1 MKFLVYL
8 LLIISIVNAELT
20 IQGLIEHAEI
30 LSNKAYEFIYS
41 EVVRDQ
47 TQFLEVIN
55 RDYRAI
61 LAIIDDLKHNE
72 KAGIKLTT
80 KEMDDIEIALKQ
92 YDIKIQEDIEEAL
105 ENIRNLS
112 TTLEPTTLEPTTPEP
127 TTLEPTTPEPT
138 TPEPTTPEPTT
149 PEPTTQSITTFVP
162 THDPIELYKTAVI
175 MIYKAKEYL
184 KENENDPNAE
194 MIKKVIHDIE
204 QILDKLDKHPN
215 DGSGVYL
222 VMELGLEIGK
232 LEELIGIL
240 QVTSTETPQTP
251 YPIDEDSETK
261 EADIRL
267 AKELIER
274 ANITL
279 QTYNGPERVQI
290 ELELQKIKEILIHLE
305 QEDSHSTLSLAIHSS
320 QLMHLLDLVDNQ

>member
-8 LLIISIVNAELT
+8 LLIISIVNGKFFIVVLNNQFYNKIYFSAELT

-92 YDIKIQEDIEEAL
+92 YDIKIQKDIEEAL
-105 ENIRNLS
+105 ENIRNLP
-112 TTLEPTTLEPTTPEP
+112 TTLEPTTL
-127 TTLEPTTPEPT
+127 
-138 TPEPTTPEPTT
+138 EPTTPEPTT

-232 LEELIGIL
+232 LEELIGII